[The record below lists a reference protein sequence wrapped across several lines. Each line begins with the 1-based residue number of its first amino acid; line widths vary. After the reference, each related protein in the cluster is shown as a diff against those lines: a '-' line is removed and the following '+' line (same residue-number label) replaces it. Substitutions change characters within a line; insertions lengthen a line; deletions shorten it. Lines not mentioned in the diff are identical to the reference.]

1 MLSIVSN
8 LSDIENPTVY
18 DWHALRPKQNITA
31 ENRDCFLNTG
41 QELKVSVIVDTQ
53 STCGICG
60 IDGFFLNFDTEGQKI
75 IVSPS
80 RIGGKSTQLELRF
93 SRPVHAAGARIGI
106 IHDNSPR
113 SFFAE
118 FTVID
123 KDGQEHQTK
132 AVPGSSTNNIDRSG
146 LFLGAVCNGDHF
158 LPEVSALRFSVSRA
172 NDSPRFDLF
181 AIGSLVYMEN
191 HIR

>member
-1 MLSIVSN
+1 MLSIISN
-8 LSDIENPTVY
+8 ISDIENPTVY
-18 DWHALRPKQNITA
+18 DWRSLKPKQNITV
-31 ENRDCFLNTG
+31 ENRDCILNTG
-41 QELKVSVIVDTQ
+41 QELKVSVIADTQ
-53 STCGICG
+53 STCSICG
-60 IDGFFLNFDTEGQKI
+60 IDGFFLNFDAEGQKI

-80 RIGGKSTQLELRF
+80 RSEGKPTQIELRF

-113 SFFAE
+113 SFFAN
-118 FTVID
+118 FVVID
-123 KDGQEHQTK
+123 KDGKEH
-132 AVPGSSTNNIDRSG
+132 PSNSISGSSTNSIDRSG
-146 LFLGAVCNGDHF
+146 LFLGAVCKGDHL
-158 LPEVSALRFSVSRA
+158 LPEISALKFSVSRA

>member
-1 MLSIVSN
+1 MLSIISN
-8 LSDIENPTVY
+8 ISDIENPTVY
-18 DWHALRPKQNITA
+18 DWRALRPKQNITV

-41 QELKVSVIVDTQ
+41 QELKVSVIVDSQ
-53 STCGICG
+53 STCDICG
-60 IDGFFLNFDTEGQKI
+60 IDGFFLNFDADGQKI

-80 RIGGKSTQLELRF
+80 RSEGKPTQVELRF
-93 SRPVHAAGARIGI
+93 SRPVHAAGTRIGI

-113 SFFAE
+113 SFLADFV
-118 FTVID
+118 VID
-123 KDGQEHQTK
+123 KDGKEH
-132 AVPGSSTNNIDRSG
+132 PSNSISGSSTNRIDHSG
-146 LFLGAVCNGDHF
+146 LFLGAVCEGDHL
-158 LPEVSALRFSVSRA
+158 LPEVSALKFSVSRA